1 MKQFE
6 VKVGHVYKTKTEN
19 SSPFLPGDVLK
30 IYSINDGEAQYRYLS
45 DNWETSKEIDKFTD
59 QYLELPT
66 KLEMY
71 LYGATNVE
79 MD

>member
-1 MKQFE
+1 M
-6 VKVGHVYKTKTEN
+6 
-19 SSPFLPGDVLK
+19 PGDVLK
-30 IYSINDGEAQYRYLS
+30 IYNINGGEAQYRYLS
-45 DNWETSKEIDKFTD
+45 DNWESSKEIDKFTD
-59 QYLELPT
+59 QHLELPT